1 MGLGYVKKLL
11 KEIEKDGIKKAP
23 ETNNLKEETILDK
36 FNNIKNILVDD
47 EGNIVDKDDI
57 IYEKETYTDEKGNDK
72 IKNVPKI
79 KEESLLKM
87 QEKEKN
93 DEEQFH
99 DKPPKRMVV
108 KEIEEID
115 KFGNVKKLLKEIE
128 KDGIKQVPETNNLK
142 EETIL
147 DKFNNMKNILVDDE
161 GNIVDKDD
169 IIYEKETYTD
179 EKGNDKIKNV
189 PKIKEESLLKM
200 QEKEK
205 NDEEQFHD
213 KTPKRMIVKE
223 IEEIDKL
230 GNVKK
235 LLKEIEKDGIKKVPE
250 TNNLKE
256 ETILDKFNNIKKVLV
271 DDEGNIV
278 DKDDIIYEEET
289 YTDEKGNDKIKN

>member
-1 MGLGYVKKLL
+1 MG
-11 KEIEKDGIKKAP
+11 
-23 ETNNLKEETILDK
+23 
-36 FNNIKNILVDD
+36 
-47 EGNIVDKDDI
+47 DDI

-99 DKPPKRMVV
+99 DKPPKRMAV

-115 KFGNVKKLLKEIE
+115 KLGNVKKLLKEIE

-147 DKFNNMKNILVDDE
+147 DKFNNTKNVLIDDE

-169 IIYEKETYTD
+169 ICYEKETYTD
-179 EKGNDKIKNV
+179 EKGNDKVKNV

-205 NDEEQFHD
+205 NDKEQYHD
-213 KTPKRMIVKE
+213 
-223 IEEIDKL
+223 
-230 GNVKK
+230 
-235 LLKEIEKDGIKKVPE
+235 
-250 TNNLKE
+250 
-256 ETILDKFNNIKKVLV
+256 
-271 DDEGNIV
+271 
-278 DKDDIIYEEET
+278 
-289 YTDEKGNDKIKN
+289 